1 MKRNN
6 IISDWLNEYGDP
18 EVDKFVENQ
27 LNQNKMEQTP
37 VEFIKEQIELDGDTD
52 FLHINWDKFYDIIEQ
67 AYMMDIKRLESLK
80 DFDTWKEWK
89 NSK

>member
-27 LNQNKMEQTP
+27 LNQNNM
-37 VEFIKEQIELDGDTD
+37 
-52 FLHINWDKFYDIIEQ
+52 
-67 AYMMDIKRLESLK
+67 
-80 DFDTWKEWK
+80 K
-89 NSK
+89 NTHNGSITLSIF